1 MMAEAHPL
9 ETRLIALESLCLHL
23 QNDLETLN
31 GVILEQN
38 RQIDRLKQL
47 VTRVDDRLS
56 QFAVEEETRDPQAE
70 RPPHY

>member
-1 MMAEAHPL
+1 MTNPDPL
-9 ETRLIALESLCLHL
+9 TARLIALETLCLHL
-23 QNDLETLN
+23 QHDVETLN

-38 RQIDRLKQL
+38 RQIDRLRQL

-56 QFAVEEETRDPQAE
+56 LLGLDDEVRDPQAE

>member
-1 MMAEAHPL
+1 MADAKPL
-9 ETRLIALESLCLHL
+9 EARLIALESLCLHL
-23 QNDLETLN
+23 QHDLETLN

-38 RQIDRLKQL
+38 RQIERLRQL

-56 QFAVEEETRDPQAE
+56 QIAVEEETRDPQAE

>member
-1 MMAEAHPL
+1 MAQQNPL

-23 QNDLETLN
+23 QHDLETLN

-38 RQIDRLKQL
+38 RRIDRLQQL
-47 VTRVDDRLS
+47 VSRVDDRLS
-56 QFAVEEETRDPQAE
+56 QLGFDEETRDPAAE